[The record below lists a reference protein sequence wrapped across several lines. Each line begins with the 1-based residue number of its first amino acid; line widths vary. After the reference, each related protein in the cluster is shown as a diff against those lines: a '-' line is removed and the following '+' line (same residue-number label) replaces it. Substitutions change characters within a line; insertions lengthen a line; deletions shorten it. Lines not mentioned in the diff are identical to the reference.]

1 MISKIIKLG
10 LCLAISSTIAFATT
24 TDEVK
29 AFVNKG
35 VKFCEDNGVPACL
48 AEFNKPKSEF
58 IKGELYIFAYDF
70 SGVSKAHGAN
80 PKLVGKNLFK
90 LKDGSGKMLIQE
102 LIKTSKTGEGWV
114 DYKWSHPATKKI
126 TDKTSFVKK
135 INDNLFIGTGY
146 YK

>member
-1 MISKIIKLG
+1 MISKIVKIGLG
-10 LCLAISSTIAFATT
+10 LALISTIGFATT

-29 AFVNKG
+29 AFVDKG
-35 VKFCEDNGVPACL
+35 AKFCEEKGITVCL
-48 AEFNKPKSEF
+48 AEFSKPKGEF
-58 IKGELYIFAYDF
+58 IQGELYMFAYDF
-70 SGVSKAHGAN
+70 SGISKAHGAN
-80 PKLVGKNLFK
+80 PKLVGKNLYK